1 MFEPSTANKAKRL
14 LEMVRLLTT
23 GQYTTKQLAQKLFAF
38 DQDPNN
44 TDQKD
49 KDLENKQRAVQQYLK
64 ELKDDQYDIKK
75 LLNDH
80 YTIKQPGHDG
90 LDPLEALALHAST
103 RMLYHQTP
111 HRIYRKA
118 LERLLKFI
126 PSSIRETVKLSVQ
139 QVETS
144 TREDKAFEFAARA
157 WFAHQQLEFTYETPN
172 ESRTFL
178 FDTYF
183 IEVNRTSHAIYLI
196 GFEHNF
202 KHQIITIKANR
213 IREPRILETSY
224 KTPKSFDINQ
234 YLHGAVGI
242 LGQAEQE
249 LMTVTLRFAPEARH
263 RLKEGGYSPTTKLEF
278 CADGTTLATVK
289 AGANKDGMPWEVLS
303 WARQWSASVEI
314 LSPPHVREL
323 WLEDAREVIRLY
335 GGANPTT
342 TATIN

>member
-14 LEMVRLLTT
+14 LEMVRLLQL
-23 GQYTTKQLAQKLFAF
+23 GQYSTKQLAQKLFVF

-49 KDLENKQRAVQQYLK
+49 KDLENKQRAVQQYIK
-64 ELKDDQYDIKK
+64 ELREDQYEIKK
-75 LLNDH
+75 LLNDQ

-90 LDPLEALALHAST
+90 LDSLEAFALHAST

-139 QVETS
+139 QSAERS
-144 TREDKAFEFAARA
+144 GEDKAFEFAARA
-157 WFAHQQLEFTYETPN
+157 WFEHRQLEFTYVTQK
-172 ESRTFL
+172 ESRKFL
-178 FDTYF
+178 FDPYF

-196 GFEHNF
+196 GFEHHF
-202 KHQIITIKANR
+202 KRQIITIKASR
-213 IREPRILETSY
+213 IHDPHILETTY
-224 KTPKSFDINQ
+224 EVPRKFDINQ

-249 LMTVTLRFAPEARH
+249 LMTVTLRFTPEARH
-263 RLKEGGYSPTTKLEF
+263 RLKEGGYSLTTNLEF
-278 CADGTTLATVK
+278 YPDGTTIATVQ
-289 AGANKDGMPWEVLS
+289 AGTNNDGIPWEVLS

-314 LSPPHVREL
+314 LSPPHVRAL